1 MAHALNTARVAP
13 GAAPTGQGRAGRLAL
28 LCGLLLAGGL
38 LAGCRQ
44 DMHDTPRYEALEESD
59 FFKDKRAMRP
69 IPEGT
74 VARGNLREDDVYYT
88 GKDGTE
94 PVQALPAQVKLDK
107 ALLDRGQQ
115 RFNIYCSPCHSPLG
129 DGNGTVVQRG
139 YKRPSSF
146 HEQRLRDMGI
156 GYFYDVISNGFG
168 QMPDYAA
175 QVAPADR
182 WAIAAYI
189 RVLQRSQT
197 GTIQDVPAEHR
208 GELDG
213 KAPPAPEASHG
224 GGAAHD

>member
-1 MAHALNTARVAP
+1 MAHAPNTARVAP

-28 LCGLLLAGGL
+28 LGGLLLAGGL

-213 KAPPAPEASHG
+213 KAPAAPEASHG